1 MTRRAVLRDAAHL
14 IFRLLA
20 PGHSLIVAIV
30 QHTSRVEST
39 NLGAPPLRKIE
50 AIIRPF
56 KIDAVREAL
65 GELGVPGMTV
75 TEVRGFGRSGGRTE
89 VFHGVEYVVSFVPK
103 VKVEIV
109 VPDHLVEAIVEQI
122 LREAVRS
129 R

>member
-1 MTRRAVLRDAAHL
+1 VY
-14 IFRLLA
+14 
-20 PGHSLIVAIV
+20 PVK
-30 QHTSRVEST
+30 
-39 NLGAPPLRKIE
+39 KIE
-50 AIIRPF
+50 AINRPF

-109 VPDHLVEAIVEQI
+109 VPDHLVEPIVEQI
-122 LREAVRS
+122 LGEAATGEMGDGKIFIQNVEDAIRI
-129 R
+129 RTGERGENAI